1 MVNDKPSLTRYL
13 STMADR
19 KVLVNYIHPDIDP
32 LALSRRRKK
41 PKTAKDGK
49 KTIEVRTMLPFNLQ
63 CDSCK
68 EYMYAGKK
76 FNGKKEVVE
85 GEEYMGTKI
94 LRFYIKCSTC
104 SASITFKTD
113 PQNAGYKCE
122 WGASR
127 NFEVWREDK
136 KAAEEEAEEQQA
148 AEEADAMKK
157 LESKTLS
164 NQQEMDEMDAL
175 EQIRAQNKDFEKID
189 TRVIIEKLRNGNQS
203 ETNKD
208 EVRGSDFEVAGGGR
222 IDLLPNGLTEE
233 DEALVQRTKFKSRKK
248 RLNQPLSD
256 SDSESLAEGLHPD
269 NADVSNSME
278 SQGPEPV
285 EASEACINVEVP
297 LVLVS
302 RKRKLETAPSKP
314 KEASGALS
322 MLTDYGSDSDT

>member
-1 MVNDKPSLTRYL
+1 
-13 STMADR
+13 
-19 KVLVNYIHPDIDP
+19 
-32 LALSRRRKK
+32 
-41 PKTAKDGK
+41 
-49 KTIEVRTMLPFNLQ
+49 
-63 CDSCK
+63 
-68 EYMYAGKK
+68 
-76 FNGKKEVVE
+76 
-85 GEEYMGTKI
+85 MGTKI

-208 EVRGSDFEVAGGGR
+208 EVRGRILRWLEEVGSTCYPTA
-222 IDLLPNGLTEE
+222 
-233 DEALVQRTKFKSRKK
+233 SR
-248 RLNQPLSD
+248 
-256 SDSESLAEGLHPD
+256 
-269 NADVSNSME
+269 
-278 SQGPEPV
+278 
-285 EASEACINVEVP
+285 
-297 LVLVS
+297 
-302 RKRKLETAPSKP
+302 RKMRH
-314 KEASGALS
+314 
-322 MLTDYGSDSDT
+322 

>member
-1 MVNDKPSLTRYL
+1 
-13 STMADR
+13 MADR

-32 LALSRRRKK
+32 LALSRKRKK
-41 PKTAKDGK
+41 PKASKDGK

-94 LRFYIKCSTC
+94 IRFYIKCSTC

-136 KAAEEEAEEQQA
+136 KAADEEAEEQQQ

-175 EQIRAQNKDFEKID
+175 EQIRAQNKEFEKID
-189 TRVIIEKLRNGNQS
+189 TRDIIAKLRKGNDVEEGDS
-203 ETNKD
+203 AIGE
-208 EVRGSDFEVAGGGR
+208 EGGLAPGR
-222 IDLLPNGLTEE
+222 LAAPLPNGLTEA
-233 DEALVQRTKFKSRKK
+233 DEALVQRTKFKARAK
-248 RLNQPLSD
+248 LNRPLSD
-256 SDSESLAEGLHPD
+256 SDSDS
-269 NADVSNSME
+269 V
-278 SQGPEPV
+278 V
-285 EASEACINVEVP
+285 EAQGREGPAVHSGNPRRPSRDGIGNNTGAPAVP
-297 LVLVS
+297 LVVVS
-302 RKRKLETAPSKP
+302 RKRKLEAAPEESTK
-314 KEASGALS
+314 ASGVVD
-322 MLTDYGSDSDT
+322 MLAGYGSDTDGD